1 MQRSEDPLVTP
12 EGWLHRG
19 DAFVTGDGVQL
30 AVFGGIPG
38 ERARVRLTGNHRKQ
52 DRARWIA
59 SVGASDPARVTPWC
73 DRYAPCGRCPLMHVH
88 PIGQHDVI
96 RGLVQDGIDAA
107 GLQGRV
113 DAPIPALPTP
123 ALPDLATITGRSTR
137 HPRTELQYELN
148 LVAGYSDQRSPR
160 IGVPG
165 HDGRDVVPIPGCLM
179 VPETLRETMKV
190 LAHHVR
196 ELEIWPWN
204 GKVGTLRA
212 VHLRA
217 SPVTGE
223 VGVLLSVTR
232 PSPMLTDLADRLAS
246 AHPAIAGVAM
256 HISTPPGYTW
266 DRGEDGEL
274 GVGMLYGKALFDLSP
289 GGFAMRLGFSDP
301 WPARPDEPALLDAV
315 DALAGRPGDAA
326 VEIGGTN
333 GVGTLLLSRRTGWAL
348 GLGLPEARARRARE
362 NNAAGPSTGAADFV
376 SGPVI
381 EGLAAAYSRL
391 DGRRPLVLLNAGTK
405 GIPDEVLDAVLAL
418 DPRRVVLLGAN
429 PRSFGKNLKRLT
441 AGLNVV
447 RVTPHDVAPNTPF
460 AEVVAVLESEDR
472 SLPTARAPRR
482 KVVRG

>member
-38 ERARVRLTGNHRKQ
+38 ERARVRLTGTHRRQ
-52 DRARWIA
+52 DRARWLA
-59 SVGASDPARVTPWC
+59 AAGPSHPSRVDPWC
-73 DRYAPCGRCPLMHVH
+73 DRFVPCGRCPLMHLH
-88 PIGQHDVI
+88 PIAQHDVI
-96 RGLVQDGIDAA
+96 RGLIQDGVDAA
-107 GLQGRV
+107 TLDGRV
-113 DAPIPALPTP
+113 DAPTP
-123 ALPDLATITGRSTR
+123 AIPPPGQGGS
-137 HPRTELQYELN
+137 RTELQYELN

-165 HDGRDVVPIPGCLM
+165 HDGREVVPVPGCLM

-212 VHLRA
+212 VHLRC

-256 HISTPPGYTW
+256 HISTPPGFTW
-266 DRGEDGEL
+266 DRTEDGEL
-274 GVGMLYGKALFDLSP
+274 GVGMLYGKALFDLAP
-289 GGFAMRLGFSDP
+289 GGYAMRLGFSDP
-301 WPARPDEPALLDAV
+301 WPARPDEPALVDAV
-315 DALAGRPGDAA
+315 NALDGRPGDAA
-326 VEIGGTN
+326 LEIGGVN
-333 GVGTLLLSRRTGWAL
+333 GVGTLLLSRKTGWAL
-348 GLGLPEARARRARE
+348 SLGLPEARARRARE
-362 NNAAGPSTGAADFV
+362 NNAAGGGPGGVKDAAADFV

-381 EGLAAAYSRL
+381 EGLASVYTRL

-418 DPRRVVLLGAN
+418 DPRRVVLLGSN
-429 PRSFGKNLKRLT
+429 PRSFGKNLKRLS
-441 AGLNVV
+441 AGLTIR

-460 AEVVAVLESEDR
+460 AEVVGVMESEDA
-472 SLPTARAPRR
+472 SPPTARAPRR
-482 KVVRG
+482 KVVRK